1 MTAWSRRGFTGL
13 IGASAAAAALPRRAR
28 AETRAR
34 VVVIGGG
41 FGGATAA
48 KYLRL
53 LDSGIEVTLV
63 EPNPAFFTCPF
74 SNLVLGGL
82 RPMSA
87 IRHGYDTL
95 AGKYGV
101 KLVQASAAAVDP
113 VKKSVTL
120 AGGGTLDYD
129 RLVMAPGIDFKW
141 GAIAGYDEAA
151 SLRIPH
157 AWKAGPQTE
166 LLAKQLEAM
175 ADGGLVIIS
184 APADPFRCPPGPYER
199 ASLIAHYLK
208 TRKPRSKILILDA
221 KQNFSK
227 QGLFTAGW
235 TKLYGDMIKWVPV
248 SGDGKVVR
256 VDAAAMTLES
266 EFGEKHKGAVINVIP
281 PQQAGAIAHKA
292 GVADASG
299 WCPIHATTF
308 ESKLRKDIHVVG
320 DATIA
325 SPMPKSGFSA
335 NSQGKIVATALVAA
349 FNGKTPTSPSLA
361 NTCYSLVGP
370 NYGISVAAVYRAE
383 GDKLV
388 AVEGAGGVSP
398 ASVPDSF
405 REEEARYAEG
415 WYASITSDCF
425 G

>member
-1 MTAWSRRGFTGL
+1 MTAWSRRGFTAL
-13 IGASAAAAALPRRAR
+13 AGASAAAAALPRRAS

-53 LDSGIEVTLV
+53 LDSTIEVTLV
-63 EPNPAFFTCPF
+63 EPNPAFYTCPF

-87 IRHGYDTL
+87 IRHGYGKL
-95 AGKYGV
+95 ADKYGV

-151 SLRIPH
+151 SQRIPH

-221 KQNFSK
+221 KQSFSK

-235 TKLYGDMIKWVPV
+235 AKLYGDMIKWVPV

-281 PQQAGAIAHKA
+281 PQQAAAIAQKA

-308 ESKLRKDIHVVG
+308 ESKLQKDIHVVG

-335 NSQGKIVATALVAA
+335 NSQGKIVAAALVAA
-349 FNGKTPTSPSLA
+349 FNGKMPSSPSLA